1 MSDLIIRPSEEED
14 MEAIHKIY
22 EHEVLNGTAT
32 FDESPPS
39 KEAME
44 AKRID
49 ILSHGFPHIV
59 AEMDGEVV
67 GYGYI
72 SFYRQRSA
80 YSQTVENS
88 VYVVAGKQKCG
99 IGYKLMQAVIE
110 DCERLGLKNIIAVIG
125 DSGNS
130 GSIKLHQ
137 KLGFRKVGIL
147 TDVGFKFGRWLDV
160 VLMQKTLR

>member
-1 MSDLIIRPSEEED
+1 M
-14 MEAIHKIY
+14 
-22 EHEVLNGTAT
+22 
-32 FDESPPS
+32 
-39 KEAME
+39 
-44 AKRID
+44 
-49 ILSHGFPHIV
+49 
-59 AEMDGEVV
+59 
-67 GYGYI
+67 
-72 SFYRQRSA
+72 
-80 YSQTVENS
+80 
-88 VYVVAGKQKCG
+88 AGKQKCG

>member
-88 VYVVAGKQKCG
+88 V
-99 IGYKLMQAVIE
+99 
-110 DCERLGLKNIIAVIG
+110 
-125 DSGNS
+125 
-130 GSIKLHQ
+130 
-137 KLGFRKVGIL
+137 
-147 TDVGFKFGRWLDV
+147 T
-160 VLMQKTLR
+160 